1 MSKSILIEEFHV
13 SVFVPRNLPD
23 AECVRIRRTLN
34 GKSFGDRLRPAIQGV
49 VRRYPVLSKIRITLT
64 Q

>member
-1 MSKSILIEEFHV
+1 MGKSILIEEFHV

-23 AECVRIRRTLN
+23 TECARIRRILN
-34 GKSFGDRLRPAIQGV
+34 GRRFGTRLRRAIQGV
-49 VRRYPVLSKIRITLT
+49 VHRHPVLSKIRITLT

>member
-1 MSKSILIEEFHV
+1 MGKSILIEEFHV

-34 GKSFGDRLRPAIQGV
+34 GRRFGARLRRATEGV
-49 VRRYPVLSKIRITLT
+49 VRRYLALDKVSITIT

>member
-1 MSKSILIEEFHV
+1 MGKSILIEEFHV

-23 AECVRIRRTLN
+23 AACVRIRRTLN
-34 GKSFGDRLRPAIQGV
+34 GRRFGTRLRRAIQGV
-49 VRRYPVLSKIRITLT
+49 VRRYPVLDKVSITIT